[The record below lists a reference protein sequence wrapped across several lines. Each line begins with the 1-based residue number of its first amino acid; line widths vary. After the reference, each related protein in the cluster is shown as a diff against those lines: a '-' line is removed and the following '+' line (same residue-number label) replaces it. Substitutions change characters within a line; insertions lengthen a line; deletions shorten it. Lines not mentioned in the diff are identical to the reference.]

1 MHNQS
6 GPADSRKVLSGKDA
20 VLFNGEGVMLAT
32 IENFQVQVNVSN
44 SDYQP
49 LGDAQAH
56 ATMTGY
62 KVSLNFSQIVIED
75 DALIADMFEMM
86 HSGQQPNWVFQG
98 VTYGRNG
105 SEQRMNYRGCVP
117 DGNIDLQGASVGDVI
132 KRAWN
137 MAVNDPP
144 ELQKLLSA

>member
-75 DALIADMFEMM
+75 
-86 HSGQQPNWVFQG
+86 VFQG

-117 DGNIDLQGASVGDVI
+117 DGNIDLQGASVGDII

-137 MAVNDPP
+137 MVVNDPP

>member
-1 MHNQS
+1 MYNQS

-62 KVSLNFSQIVIED
+62 HEHWY
-75 DALIADMFEMM
+75 MF
-86 HSGQQPNWVFQG
+86 PKA
-98 VTYGRNG
+98 
-105 SEQRMNYRGCVP
+105 
-117 DGNIDLQGASVGDVI
+117 GNAKYICHTLS
-132 KRAWN
+132 
-137 MAVNDPP
+137 MAY
-144 ELQKLLSA
+144 L

>member
-1 MHNQS
+1 MYNQS

-32 IENFQVQVNVSN
+32 VESFQVQVNVSN

-56 ATMTGY
+56 ATMISY
-62 KVSLNFSQIVIED
+62 KVSLTFSQITIED
-75 DALIADMFEMM
+75 DAFIEDMFAMM
-86 HSGQQPNWVFQG
+86 YSGQQPNWNFQG
-98 VTYGRNG
+98 VVYGRNG

-117 DGNIDLQGASVGDVI
+117 DGNIDLQGASVGDII

-137 MAVNDPP
+137 MVVNDPP
-144 ELQKLLSA
+144 ELQKLLTA

>member
-1 MHNQS
+1 MYNQS

-32 IENFQVQVNVSN
+32 VESFQVQVNVSN

-62 KVSLNFSQIVIED
+62 KVSLTFSQITIED
-75 DALIADMFEMM
+75 DAFIEDLFSMM
-86 HSGQQPNWVFQG
+86 HSGQQPNWNFQG
-98 VTYGRNG
+98 VVYGRNG
-105 SEQRMNYRGCVP
+105 SE
-117 DGNIDLQGASVGDVI
+117 
-132 KRAWN
+132 
-137 MAVNDPP
+137 
-144 ELQKLLSA
+144 

>member
-1 MHNQS
+1 MYNQS

-75 DALIADMFEMM
+75 DALITDMFEMM

-98 VTYGRNG
+98 VTA
-105 SEQRMNYRGCVP
+105 
-117 DGNIDLQGASVGDVI
+117 ASFPTATLTS
-132 KRAWN
+132 RAHPW
-137 MAVNDPP
+137 AI
-144 ELQKLLSA
+144 LLSAHGIWWSTTRPSSRSS

>member
-1 MHNQS
+1 MYNQS

-32 IENFQVQVNVSN
+32 VESFQVQVNVSN

-56 ATMTGY
+56 ATMTSY
-62 KVSLNFSQIVIED
+62 KVSLTFSQITIED
-75 DALIADMFEMM
+75 DAFIEDMFAMM
-86 HSGQQPNWVFQG
+86 HSGQQPNWNFQG
-98 VTYGRNG
+98 VVYGRNG

-117 DGNIDLQGASVGDVI
+117 DGNIDLQGASVGDII

-137 MAVNDPP
+137 MVVNDPP
-144 ELQKLLSA
+144 ELQKLLAV

>member
-1 MHNQS
+1 MYNQS

-56 ATMTGY
+56 ATMIGY
-62 KVSLNFSQIVIED
+62 KASLNFSQIVIED
-75 DALIADMFEMM
+75 DALITDMFEMM
-86 HSGQQPNWVFQG
+86 HNGQQPNWVFQG

-105 SEQRMNYRGCVP
+105 SEQRMNYRGVVP
-117 DGNIDLQGASVGDVI
+117 DGNIDLQGASVGDII

-137 MAVNDPP
+137 MVVNDPP